1 MRILLIACSYPPDP
15 VVGSFRAAK
24 LARAFSS
31 AGHDV
36 DVVTSRLEGESDALR
51 VDAPRLRVHTVREV
65 AGPPAAYRRLK
76 AAFGRQPA
84 VATAERP
91 VARAPRHDPEP
102 SRWKRYLLSAMSVPD
117 NRKGFV
123 PAALARSRSILRDGI
138 DLVYTTAPPFST
150 HLAGLAIRRTTG
162 TRWVAEFRDP
172 WTENKSRRH
181 LRSRG
186 ADAVNRWLERMCV
199 KHADQLVAV
208 SEGTRALLAA
218 KLPVERREDVL
229 LALNGIDNLLPSAEL
244 AEVADGAFRIVHL
257 GDCYAGRD
265 PRPFLR
271 ALASVASRNQLT
283 TCDIRMDFIGNCRH
297 YAGTSLEQLV
307 EELGLGDIVVFHDWM
322 PQGEA
327 RRRARTADLF
337 LLPFPRHQGLIPN
350 KLFDYLGF
358 RKPILAFVDP
368 DGEAARI
375 LRRTGRHH
383 LVTDASPEAAER
395 AIETAL
401 AERGRRVDTGDSESA
416 LLELTT
422 ERQMHNLLAALSLA
436 RRNGE

>member
-24 LARAFSS
+24 LARAFSN
-31 AGHDV
+31 AGHEV
-36 DVVTSRLEGESDALR
+36 DVVTSRLEGESNALR

-65 AGPPAAYRRLK
+65 AGPQAAYRRLK
-76 AAFGRQPA
+76 AALAGRTPE
-84 VATAERP
+84 TAPGPSRP
-91 VARAPRHDPEP
+91 GGRRHEPEP
-102 SRWKRYLLSAMSVPD
+102 PRWKRYLLSAMSVPD

-123 PAALARSRSILRDGI
+123 PAALAKARPILRSGV

-150 HLAGLAIRRTTG
+150 HLAGLAIRRTAG
-162 TRWVAEFRDP
+162 IRWVAEFRDP

-186 ADAVNRWLERMCV
+186 ADAVNRWLERLCV
-199 KHADQLVAV
+199 RHADQLVAV
-208 SEGTRALLAA
+208 SEGTRVLLAA
-218 KLPVERREDVL
+218 KLPEHRRRDVL
-229 LALNGIDNLLPSAEL
+229 LALNGIDNLLPV
-244 AEVADGAFRIVHL
+244 AEVADITSGAFRIVHL

-271 ALASVASRNQLT
+271 ALANVVARKRLDAR
-283 TCDIRMDFIGNCRH
+283 DIRMEFIGNCRH
-297 YAGTSLEQLV
+297 YAGASLEGLV
-307 EELGLGDIVVFHDWM
+307 AELGIADVVVFHDWM
-322 PQGEA
+322 PQTEA
-327 RRRARTADLF
+327 RRQARTADLF

-368 DGEAARI
+368 EGETARI

-383 LVTDASPEAAER
+383 VVTDASVEAAER

-401 AERGRRVDTGDSESA
+401 AERGRSADADGSESV

-422 ERQMHNLLAALSLA
+422 ERQMHNLLTSLSLTQP
-436 RRNGE
+436 GES